1 MGRSGRSALLAALF
15 GVFLLFGV
23 GFSHIEALHNA
34 AHDTRHAAAFPATEA
49 GRSSMAMFRSLVFAA
64 ALAGLL
70 TGVLVTIAQQLG
82 TVPLILAAEVF
93 EQDRGL
99 PPETPRDRHT
109 RPGAHEHEA
118 WAPRTASSATPSPC
132 WRTSSPGRRLPFC

>member
-1 MGRSGRSALLAALF
+1 
-15 GVFLLFGV
+15 
-23 GFSHIEALHNA
+23 
-34 AHDTRHAAAFPATEA
+34 
-49 GRSSMAMFRSLVFAA
+49 MAMFRSLVFAA

-93 EQDRGL
+93 EQAEEPAAAADPSRPSHTTR
-99 PPETPRDRHT
+99 PPTST
-109 RPGAHEHEA
+109 RPGRL
-118 WAPRTASSATPSPC
+118 RTASSATPSPC